1 MAALIA
7 TKFAKFVGVVL
18 AVTLFASFLLS
29 LLPGDAVSRANPTAT
44 AEQKAAIAKHLGLN
58 DPLIVRWWHWIT
70 NAAHLDFG
78 RSLTRGT
85 PVWDLVRDAIVP
97 TLQLVILAQL
107 VALAV
112 AIPLGVWSAQRA
124 NRTPD
129 KVVSVSTFMLIAI
142 PNFVLAITLSVY
154 VGSVL
159 GWLPPSGYTSI
170 SDDPGAWL
178 QSMILP
184 TLALAAGQI
193 AIYQRLLRSDLIA
206 TLQSD
211 FITTAR
217 AKGISDRRVLWRHA
231 LRPSSFSLLT
241 VAAINTGALVGGA
254 VVIEVIFGLPGMGKR
269 LFESYQNLDYPT
281 FQAVVAVIAIGYVA
295 LNFVVDIIYT
305 VLDPRTR
312 DVARA

>member
-7 TKFAKFVGVVL
+7 KKFAKFVGVVL

-44 AEQKAAIAKHLGLN
+44 AEQKAAIAKQLGLN

-159 GWLPPSGYTSI
+159 GWLPPSGYTSF
-170 SDDPGAWL
+170 SDDPGAWF